1 MPKEQHIKVE
11 VGLPAWLV
19 KRAASA
25 GCQTRRVLEDELGRE
40 AFTRLMRE
48 AKK

>member
-1 MPKEQHIKVE
+1 MPKDKVIKIE
-11 VGLPAWLV
+11 IELQEWMV
-19 KRAASA
+19 KRATSA
-25 GCQTRRVLEDELGRE
+25 GCQTRRILEDELGRE